1 LRAGAAPPA
10 RSQSGLLGPVAV
22 GVGDYFHQVTV
33 RVVEIDAATAVEM
46 IDLAE
51 LTCRAPVD
59 GEVEPGRRLDRFS
72 AG

>member
-1 LRAGAAPPA
+1 MQAAA
-10 RSQSGLLGPVAV
+10 RRGSGLLRPLPV
-22 GVGDYFHQVTV
+22 GMSDDFHQMPVG
-33 RVVEIDAATAVEM
+33 VVEIDAATAVEM